1 MCAAPPSKVTDRL
14 LRSSRRLRRRIRT
27 HVAGRSVIWAPRR
40 CCTASVRRKFC
51 RGVVIGGRMRDVIPA
66 PVPGLDFRREY
77 GHHQSPAIRAGGLIF
92 CSGMV
97 AINPETGEREHG
109 TVTSE
114 TRRIF
119 ENLNALLASAGA
131 SLDRIV
137 QVHAMI
143 YDRIE
148 YDVLNRA
155 YRRYVPNAPP
165 ARTVMSVQI
174 EAGFKVML
182 DVIAAAETRQP
193 AAMIYPRQV
202 VEPGG
207 WRRPGLPLSPAI
219 RAGDFVFLSGMTAT
233 DPTTGAP
240 ARGTVA
246 AETRQILTNMGE
258 LLEAA
263 GSSLAKV
270 VKVNALIYSM
280 LEYENMNSVY
290 REFFLVDPPARTV
303 CGAGLIGGH
312 KVEIECVALA

>member
-1 MCAAPPSKVTDRL
+1 
-14 LRSSRRLRRRIRT
+14 
-27 HVAGRSVIWAPRR
+27 
-40 CCTASVRRKFC
+40 
-51 RGVVIGGRMRDVIPA
+51 MREVIPA
-66 PVPGLDFRREY
+66 PVLGLDLRREY
-77 GHHQSPAIRAGGLIF
+77 GHHQSPAIRAGGMVF

-97 AINPETGEREHG
+97 AIDPQSGERQHG

-114 TRRIF
+114 ARRIF
-119 ENLNALLASAGA
+119 ENLKLLLESTGS
-131 SLDRIV
+131 SLDRLV

-148 YDVLNRA
+148 YDVLNRL
-155 YRRYVPNAPP
+155 YRQYVPNAPP

-174 EAGFKVML
+174 EAGFRVML

-193 AAMIYPRQV
+193 AAMTYPRQV
-202 VEPGG
+202 IEPGG
-207 WRRPGLPLSPAI
+207 WRRPGLPHSPAI

-246 AETRQILTNMGE
+246 AETRRILTNLGE

-290 REFFLVDPPARTV
+290 REFFPVDPPARTV